1 VRDPVCN
8 RTNKLHQFLL
18 ELVVDGDASNVE
30 QSSKVT
36 AGSIRSTRRLLL
48 LYYMITIH
56 LDVIYLLADKLVTNY
71 EVVPAEQARQL
82 PEPSPLPSEVTQSPT
97 PAGQPTGSPAA
108 VAPMPE
114 IPRPNAAGLIIP
126 VAGVKPGQLTDSFKD
141 ARSEGRVHD
150 AIDIPAAAGTPVIA
164 VADGTI
170 AKLFDSQ
177 AGGITIYQL
186 SADKRFVYYYA
197 HLSGRA
203 PDIKVGNTVA
213 QGKVIGYVGDTGN
226 AGAGNYHLHFS
237 IAEVTDPK
245 RYWEG
250 TYIDPYPLLAR

>member
-1 VRDPVCN
+1 M
-8 RTNKLHQFLL
+8 
-18 ELVVDGDASNVE
+18 DGDVSNVE
-30 QSSKVT
+30 ADPKVT
-36 AGSIRSTRRLLL
+36 VGSIRSTRRLLL
-48 LYYMITIH
+48 LYYVITIH
-56 LDVIYLLADKLVTNY
+56 VALVYLLADKLVTSY
-71 EVVPAEQARQL
+71 EVVPAEQAKQL
-82 PEPSPLPSEVTQSPT
+82 PEPSPLPSLEVTQSPT
-97 PAGQPTGSPAA
+97 PGTQATGTPAA
-108 VAPMPE
+108 AAPMPE

-150 AIDIPAAAGTPVIA
+150 AIDIPAAVGTPVIA
-164 VADGTI
+164 AANGTI

-203 PDIKVGNTVA
+203 PDIKIGDTVT

-226 AGAGNYHLHFS
+226 AGTGNYHLHFS

-245 RYWEG
+245 RFWEG